1 MAQPVWRAVKEQQR
15 VPEPGGVQWTRVLD
29 CAPVGKLIKIEVV
42 VNGTA
47 NPAIPGTWKPDGYKD
62 DCSADG
68 DFTSVQPRPN
78 PVMPGVPIGALI
90 GRIGGSTSDQ
100 GLDGGVTPS
109 RILFSVGRFCVIMV
123 PPAPTGALF
132 LGINDRPELMGK
144 VQNQLIVNVYE
155 AL

>member
-1 MAQPVWRAVKEQQR
+1 
-15 VPEPGGVQWTRVLD
+15 L
-29 CAPVGKLIKIEVV
+29 
-42 VNGTA
+42 
-47 NPAIPGTWKPDGYKD
+47 PD
-62 DCSADG
+62 
-68 DFTSVQPRPN
+68 
-78 PVMPGVPIGALI
+78 VPIGALI

-100 GLDGGVTPS
+100 GLDGGATPS

-132 LGINDRPELMGK
+132 LGINDRPELMEK